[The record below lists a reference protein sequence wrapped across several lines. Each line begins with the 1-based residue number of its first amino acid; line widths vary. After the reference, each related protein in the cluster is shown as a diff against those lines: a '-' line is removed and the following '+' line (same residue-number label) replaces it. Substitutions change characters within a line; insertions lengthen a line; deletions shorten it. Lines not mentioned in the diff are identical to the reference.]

1 MTSEPSL
8 VHLLRNTPVRDLERA
23 LRRDGFELRR
33 QTQTGSRVYAHAD
46 GRITVLHPHHGSDRL
61 TRKTLAS
68 VLAATR
74 WTEADA
80 RRLGVLH

>member
-1 MTSEPSL
+1 MTTEPSL
-8 VHLLRNTPVRDLERA
+8 VHLLRNASVRDLERA

-33 QTQTGSRVYAHAD
+33 QTQTGGRVYAHPD
-46 GRITVLHPHHGSDRL
+46 GRLTLLHPHRGSDTL

-68 VLAATR
+68 VLTATR

-80 RRLGVLH
+80 RRLGLL